1 MKNCIRL
8 TFTLALLCAALSTAT
23 YASSLYFVQGLPG
36 RDLAAAT
43 DPAFPVDVLI
53 NDEVCYQRGLALGT
67 IAGPLTLFPGPYNV
81 KVSIANSLAPC
92 TNSPLIDTTV
102 SIEAKADFSA
112 VIA

>member
-23 YASSLYFVQGLPG
+23 YASSLYLVQGLPG

-43 DPAFPVDVLI
+43 DPAFPVDVLL

-67 IAGPLTLFPGPYNV
+67 IAGRSRSFPDP
-81 KVSIANSLAPC
+81 
-92 TNSPLIDTTV
+92 TT
-102 SIEAKADFSA
+102 
-112 VIA
+112 